1 MSMMKAISA
10 VAILAAA
17 VAAPAFAQEVYG
29 PADGPYGP
37 GTAPETY
44 YQSYGEVPGNYLPPR
59 NSDEYWNLRNHGFTG
74 RDPSRVGGDS
84 PSVNPSGS

>member
-10 VAILAAA
+10 AIILSAA
-17 VAAPAFAQEVYG
+17 VAAPAFAQEAYG
-29 PADGPYGP
+29 PYAGPYGP
-37 GTAPETY
+37 RSGPTTY
-44 YQSYGEVPGNYLPPR
+44 YRSYGEAPGNYAPQ
-59 NSDEYWNLRNHGFTG
+59 NTDEYWNLRNHGFSG